1 MKRILSYISLL
12 LTVCL
17 YGCVAE
23 MDSPEPASG
32 QVEVKLF
39 LNMPGEDGEPMT
51 RVGGTGTQDG
61 DLDHT
66 TQEQRYVR
74 DITVLIIQN
83 GKIIQVADDA
93 KIDAQQGSNIRI
105 VTLTADATKDPVDAM
120 VLINAREN
128 GISDT
133 VLDNLEGKTLAE
145 IRDLLIYSYPT
156 DPTGAPNVW
165 NLSARYLPMWGM
177 TKNLDFSRTDNYG
190 HCDIYRSVAKMAFM
204 VDEACTGFHMEE
216 IYIYHMEQ
224 KGYLMSGHEPDPAV
238 NKQYTL
244 PDVPGSS
251 VQTGAENSVMYDV
264 VDNSIVDRIFIPEN
278 DNKNPAG
285 GKKQLK
291 VVVGGT
297 WSGEGIEGVGQKN
310 YWRIDMTDELDNP
323 YDIIRNHSYVYKITK
338 VDNPGTPSP
347 DKALEDAVATLR
359 VEVEEWTPQ
368 YMRGVPDQYTLT
380 TTKSVITLDGYTDV
394 QQHAFDV
401 WTDYGEGWTIDTDE
415 NGKIIDA
422 GTDQPIEWLEINTVK
437 GPYNQTVTV
446 KVNAEKINLG
456 GTRTN
461 RFWIKAGNI
470 RKEITVICPQPP
482 TANSYVVGDSKQDGD
497 YSIIV
502 GIKGNGADGTRPE
515 GVDIV
520 LGEEGLSPE
529 EDATLHPHT
538 LGIIWETK
546 AGLISLKHPV
556 TGEYSTGA
564 TRVPYN
570 PGTNSLDFKTNLDG
584 AEIGHKE
591 GGNALIGA
599 FDENGV
605 VIWSWHIWVCPEMY
619 DPNTGQIKEEEFLED
634 WTISGY
640 KFMDR
645 NLGAL
650 SNVPFHK
657 SYSSYN
663 SSVASMG
670 LQYQWGRKDPFI
682 GPAYSND
689 VFTGTG
695 LLPVEHYY
703 EEWGVNG
710 STTSTAQMPTAGR
723 NIDYTVAHP
732 TQLVYWNH
740 SDGNPTSVVSL
751 DDIGAYLWG
760 TNKGFVSEDTKELGS
775 KTIYD
780 PCPVGYRVPPV
791 DAFVFHS
798 VYPEFPKSDASNY
811 TNVTKIKYTDKT
823 KANNYYENDY
833 YRYYFV
839 PDYEKPAKNIEE
851 AEQGPSTATRYV
863 RFLKLGRYD
872 TDASGKEVFK
882 PLEFYTIDEIS
893 KVFGFEHVYI
903 QFYYTNSEGDEKAAN
918 TATVYY
924 EILNEDTYV
933 EPVEAVTHF
942 RVVKPTTVSNI
953 SSVYNC
959 NFNYNMVNI
968 PWAPVK
974 SKKYTREW
982 NSGNKIYSYMSKY
995 QGDLS
1000 DGAYDP
1006 KDPKGTMIGNDYYYG
1021 FYLNYGSMDEPKMK
1035 EYRHQFILDENNPE
1049 TITWLPLTG
1058 AYDPTKGITFKTD
1071 GNKTI
1076 RVEAGSSITVN
1087 SFMWTNSTVTRGTT
1101 TYPGGIALHGAEAR
1115 GDNYTYYGQHIHGLS
1130 ADDVQADRHYTAAVR
1145 CIKDIKKVSWDDVN
1159 SLTKSVKISVGG
1171 STGITLKSVN
1181 GSWKLVDPGAPWLL
1195 VTPDK
1200 GEANGGVANNNITL
1214 KVKAGTTVGSKT
1226 TISFQIEGEAAVRK
1240 CNVTVTE

>member
-51 RVGGTGTQDG
+51 RVGGTGTQEG

-74 DITVLIIQN
+74 DITVLIIQD

-105 VTLTADATKDPVDAM
+105 VTLTADATKNPVDAM

-128 GISDT
+128 GIIDT

-145 IRDLLIYSYPT
+145 IHNLLIYTYPT

-177 TKNLDFSRTDNYG
+177 TKNLDFSRIDNYG

-204 VDEACTGFHMEE
+204 VDEACSGFQMEE
-216 IYIYHMEQ
+216 IHIYHMEQ

-251 VQTGAENSVMYDV
+251 IQTGAGNSVMYDV
-264 VDNSIVDRIFIPEN
+264 TGNEITNRIFIPES

-297 WSGEGIEGVGQKN
+297 WNGDGIEGAGKKN
-310 YWRIDMTDELDNP
+310 YWRIDMTDDLDNP
-323 YDIIRNHSYVYKITK
+323 YDIIRNHSYVYNITK
-338 VDNPGTPSP
+338 VDNPGTPTP
-347 DKALEDAVATLR
+347 DEALESAVATLR

-380 TTKSVITLDGYTDV
+380 TTRSVITLDGYTDV

-520 LGEEGLSPE
+520 PGEEGLSPE

-605 VIWSWHIWVCPEMY
+605 VLWSWHIWVCPEMY
-619 DPNTGQIKEEEFLED
+619 DPNTGQIIEEEFLED

-650 SNVPFHK
+650 SNVPFHEPL
-657 SYSSYN
+657 Y

-695 LLPVEHYY
+695 LLPVVHYY

-740 SDGNPTSVVSL
+740 TDGNPTSVVSL
-751 DDIGAYLWG
+751 DEIGAHLWG

-798 VYPEFPKSDASNY
+798 VYPQFPVGSKSDHTSTTVVNG
-811 TNVTKIKYTDKT
+811 TT
-823 KANNYYENDY
+823 YYENDY
-833 YRYYFV
+833 FRYYFV
-839 PDYEKPAKNIEE
+839 PDYQKPASTIEE
-851 AEQGPSTATRYV
+851 ANNLGADLTRYV

-893 KVFGFEHVYI
+893 KVFGFEHVFI
-903 QFYYTNSEGDEKAAN
+903 QFYYTNDEGEAKTAY

-924 EILNEDTYV
+924 EVLNEDTYV
-933 EPVEAVTHF
+933 NPGTATTHF
-942 RVVKPTTVSNI
+942 RVVKPTDIAENA
-953 SSVYNC
+953 SVYDV

-968 PWAPVK
+968 PWAPYK
-974 SKKYTREW
+974 NKRFTRQW
-982 NSGNKIYSYMSKY
+982 NKTNKIYAYMSKY
-995 QGDLS
+995 QGDLTE
-1000 DGAYDP
+1000 GAYDP
-1006 KDPKGTMIGNDYYYG
+1006 EDPKGTMIGNDYYYG

-1035 EYRHQFILDENNPE
+1035 KCRSQFLLDANNPE

-1087 SFMWTNSTVTRGTT
+1087 SFMWTNSTVTRGATV
-1101 TYPGGIALHGAEAR
+1101 YPGGIALHGAEAR
-1115 GDNYTYYGQHIHGLS
+1115 GNNYTYYGQHIHGLS

-1145 CIKDIKKVSWDDVN
+1145 CVRDVKKVTWDDVN
-1159 SLTKSVKISVGG
+1159 SLTKSAKISVGG
-1171 STGITLKSVN
+1171 STAITLKSVN

-1200 GEANGGVANNNITL
+1200 GDANGGVAESNITL
-1214 KVKAGTTVGSKT
+1214 KVKAGTAVGSTT
-1226 TISFQIEGEAAVRK
+1226 TISFQIEGEETVRK
-1240 CNVTVTE
+1240 CKVTVTE

>member
-12 LTVCL
+12 LLNICL
-17 YGCVAE
+17 YGCIIE
-23 MDSPEPASG
+23 MESPELASG

-39 LNMPGEDGEPMT
+39 LNMPGEDGEPVT
-51 RVGGTGTQDG
+51 RVGGTGTQEG
-61 DLDHT
+61 ELDPT
-66 TQEQRYVR
+66 TDKQRYVS
-74 DITVLIIQN
+74 DITVLIIQK

-128 GISDT
+128 GINDT
-133 VLDNLEGKTLAE
+133 VLNGLEGKTLAE
-145 IRDLLIYSYPT
+145 VHDLLIFSYPIN
-156 DPTGAPNVW
+156 PEGAPIVW
-165 NLSARYLPMWGM
+165 NLDSRHLPMWGM
-177 TKNLDFSRTDNYG
+177 TKNLDFSRVDNYG

-204 VDEACTGFHMEE
+204 VDKTCTDFRMDE
-216 IYIYHMEQ
+216 IYIYNMEQ
-224 KGYLMSGHEPDPAV
+224 KGYLMSEQEPDPAI

-244 PDVPGSS
+244 PDVPETS
-251 VQTGAENSVMYDV
+251 VQTGTANSVMYDV
-264 VDNSIVDRIFIPEN
+264 ADNSIVNKIFVPEN
-278 DNKNPAG
+278 NNKQPAS
-285 GKKQLK
+285 GKSQLK
-291 VVVGGT
+291 IVVGGT
-297 WSGEGIEGVGQKN
+297 WSGEGIEGASKKN

-359 VEVEEWTPQ
+359 VEVKEWTPQ

-380 TTKSVITLDGYTDV
+380 TSKSVITLDSYADTRE
-394 QQHAFDV
+394 HSFDV
-401 WTDYGEGWTIDTDE
+401 WTDYGEGWTIETDE
-415 NGKIIDA
+415 NGNIIDSSS
-422 GTDQPIEWLEINTVK
+422 GEDKPIEWLEINTVK

-470 RKEITVICPQPP
+470 RKEITVIFPQPP
-482 TANSYVVGDSKQDGD
+482 TANSYVVGDSTVDGD

-520 LGEEGLSPE
+520 LGEEGLSPT

-546 AGLISLKHPV
+546 AGLISLKNPQ
-556 TGEYSTGA
+556 TGEYVIGK
-564 TRVPYN
+564 TRVPFN
-570 PGTNSLDFKTNLDG
+570 PETNSLDFKTNLEG

-591 GGNALIGA
+591 GGNALVGA

-619 DPNTGQIKEEEFLED
+619 DPNTGQIIEEEFLED

-650 SNVPFHK
+650 SNVPLYDSK
-657 SYSSYN
+657 

-695 LLPVEHYY
+695 LLPVVHYY

-710 STTSTAQMPTAGR
+710 STTSTAQMPLAGR

-751 DDIGAYLWG
+751 DNIGAYLWG

-775 KTIYD
+775 KTVYD

-791 DAFVFHS
+791 DAYVFHS
-798 VYPEFPKSDASNY
+798 VYPEFPEPTAKNS
-811 TNVTKIKYTDKT
+811 TKTTIVNGKNRYD
-823 KANNYYENDY
+823 NDY
-833 YRYYFV
+833 FRYYFV
-839 PDYEKPAKNIEE
+839 PDYEKPASSV
-851 AEQGPSTATRYV
+851 EQANELGAGKTRFV

-872 TDASGKEVFK
+872 IDASGKEVFK
-882 PLEFYTIDEIS
+882 TLKFYERS
-893 KVFGFEHVYI
+893 ELPSVYGYEHVFI
-903 QFYYTNSEGDEKAAN
+903 QWYDSAKEAY
-918 TATVYY
+918 TATIYY
-924 EILNEDTYV
+924 EKLTDKTIVD
-933 EPVEAVTHF
+933 PGAEAVYF
-942 RVVKPTTVSNI
+942 RLVKPTSVNSNT
-953 SSVYNC
+953 SVYNC
-959 NFNYNMVNI
+959 NFNCNMINI
-968 PWAPVK
+968 PFNAVK
-974 SKKYTREW
+974 DKKYTREW
-982 NSGNKIYSYMSKY
+982 DKNNQIYSYLGKFA
-995 QGDLS
+995 GDYS

-1006 KDPKGTMIGNDYYYG
+1006 DMPKETVTGTARYYG
-1021 FYLNYGSMDEPKMK
+1021 FYLNYGSMDEPKMNNCRNQ
-1035 EYRHQFILDENNPE
+1035 YVLDEVNPT

-1058 AYDPTKGITFKTD
+1058 AYDPTRGITFKTD
-1071 GNKTI
+1071 GDKTI

-1087 SFMWTNSTVTRGTT
+1087 SFLWTNSTVTRGTT
-1101 TYPGGIALHGAEAR
+1101 IYPGGIALHGGESR
-1115 GDNYTYYGQHIHGLS
+1115 GNYDTYYGRHIHGLNKE
-1130 ADDVQADRHYTAAVR
+1130 DVQADRHYTAAVR
-1145 CIKDIKKVSWDDVN
+1145 CVKDIKKVSWDDVN
-1159 SLTKSVKISVGG
+1159 SLTESVKISVGG

-1214 KVKAGTTVGSKT
+1214 KVKAGTAVESTT
-1226 TISFQIEGEAAVRK
+1226 TISFQIEGEATVRK
-1240 CNVTVTE
+1240 CKVTVTE